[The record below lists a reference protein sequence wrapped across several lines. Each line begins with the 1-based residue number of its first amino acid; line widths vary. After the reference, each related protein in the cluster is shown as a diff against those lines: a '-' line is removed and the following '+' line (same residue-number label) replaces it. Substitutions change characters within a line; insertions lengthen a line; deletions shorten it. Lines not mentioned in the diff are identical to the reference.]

1 MHVPTTGLRRL
12 SFNYADNIIHLVLYY
27 LLVWLGG
34 RYMFATGRVVSIAKL
49 VGYAGIYGLYA
60 AFEEW
65 SQQFVGR
72 SMSFSD
78 WLTDVIGISL
88 ATAWLVF
95 RRRSNAAPDPGRQD

>member
-1 MHVPTTGLRRL
+1 MHVPTAGLRRL

-34 RYMFATGRVVSIAKL
+34 RYMFASGRAVSTAKL

-65 SQQFVGR
+65 SQPFFGR
-72 SMSFSD
+72 TMSLGD
-78 WLTDVIGISL
+78 WLTDAAGISL
-88 ATAWLVF
+88 ATLWLAF
-95 RRRSNAAPDPGRQD
+95 RQRPNAALDRRRQD